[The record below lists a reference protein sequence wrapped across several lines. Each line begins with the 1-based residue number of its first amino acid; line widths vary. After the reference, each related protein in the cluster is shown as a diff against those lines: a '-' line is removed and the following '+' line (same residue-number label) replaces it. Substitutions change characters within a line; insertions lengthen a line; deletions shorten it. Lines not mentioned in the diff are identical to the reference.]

1 VTHFAE
7 HALTK
12 QRTLARQVLWLN
24 EADTARAA
32 SEISATVPAEW
43 DADADDWVVPSD
55 PEQARLLRLV
65 LRKQMHRCSDVD
77 AAGGCRE
84 RHPQCRYGFPYD
96 PHLDHKPLTDEAH
109 RKILYYRLRYQDRNV
124 VPFHAALL
132 LLWGAHLNVQ
142 LICRAAW

>member
-1 VTHFAE
+1 VTLFAE

-12 QRTLARQVLWLN
+12 HRTHARQVLWLN

-96 PHLDHKPLTDEAH
+96 PHLDHEPLTDEAH